1 MALNDALGLGLG
13 SASRGIE
20 ILISIEIISPTAR
33 KGTGAG
39 SGAGVGNSHSTSSM
53 NGTQHNP
60 ADIFRDCREFE
71 LQMGCDGVDPLAH
84 TEIPLSSGS
93 GSMSFVP
100 SQNDLSTP
108 ICVAALTREG
118 EGEGLGDLISFADF
132 DSPQTDAESHLTTVI
147 AGGNDVGKY
156 GHGITD
162 PSDFTTHSC
171 PTTDYPYPIDWLENH
186 IQQTENLSKEI
197 ITARS
202 NVQSLLDK
210 NCTFRPSTAKKIMTH
225 QALPVNLHMQ
235 VMAVRSTLSPL
246 SGGGISN
253 GSRDSFGS
261 SEEGPLEDIL
271 DALTCGCLSP
281 HGLGFNQK
289 KGLDAMEGS
298 LYASRARID
307 TLKYNSKSTL
317 RRTRSQGFEDAENN
331 NFYDQEVVGSGDNL
345 TDSQHSGMRTGSVTG
360 VSKIVGNS
368 LSFDVLERIGKEVL
382 DYETA
387 LLSVCKRRCYAV
399 SQAVSIAVSAVLM
412 KLTLIAE
419 KFIPSEVGEGWLTHG
434 FLLIFEGL
442 LSVIGAEKFMLEDTM
457 SAVEALSQYQIR
469 ILPSIEGE
477 NGTDAVGLDDLI
489 RFEAD
494 HINKGEDEPCV
505 EVGMKGREVVLYL
518 PPSALNALP
527 QVYQTRARDGGAV
540 LRIVPA
546 LFSQVTKIHLY
557 VHVSVYPVFRLSF
570 MACMSIC
577 EVVCVYVW

>member
-1 MALNDALGLGLG
+1 MASNDGLGLG
-13 SASRGIE
+13 PGSASKGIE
-20 ILISIEIISPTAR
+20 ILISLEIISPVVK
-33 KGTGAG
+33 KGTGTG
-39 SGAGVGNSHSTSSM
+39 TGAGVGNSHSTSSITS
-53 NGTQHNP
+53 TQHSP
-60 ADIFRDCREFE
+60 SDIFRDCREFE

-84 TEIPLSSGS
+84 TEIPSSTGSGS
-93 GSMSFVP
+93 GSSSMSFIP
-100 SQNDLSTP
+100 SQNDLTTP
-108 ICVAALTREG
+108 ICVAALTGGGVG
-118 EGEGLGDLISFADF
+118 EGDGLGDLISFADF
-132 DSPQTDAESHLTTVI
+132 DSPQTDVESHLTTVI
-147 AGGNDVGKY
+147 AGGNDIGKY
-156 GHGITD
+156 GHGTSD
-162 PSDFTTHSC
+162 PSDFTTLTC

-186 IQQTENLSKEI
+186 IQQIENLSKEI
-197 ITARS
+197 IIARS

-210 NCTFRPSTAKKIMTH
+210 GCTFRPSTAKKIMTH

-261 SEEGPLEDIL
+261 SDEGPLEDIL

-298 LYASRARID
+298 LYAARTRID
-307 TLKYNSKSTL
+307 TLKYNSKSTSTS
-317 RRTRSQGFEDAENN
+317 RRNRTQGFEDSENN
-331 NFYDQEVVGSGDNL
+331 NNNLFDQEVIVNGDNL
-345 TDSQHSGMRTGSVTG
+345 TDSQHSGMRAGSVTG
-360 VSKIVGNS
+360 VSKIIGNS

-412 KLTLIAE
+412 KLTLVAE

-477 NGTDAVGLDDLI
+477 NGADAVGLDDLI

-494 HINKGEDEPCV
+494 HVNKGEDGPCV

-518 PPSALNALP
+518 TPSALNALP

-546 LFSQVTKIHLY
+546 LFSQVTKIH
-557 VHVSVYPVFRLSF
+557 V
-570 MACMSIC
+570 
-577 EVVCVYVW
+577 